1 MIKQLEEE
9 LKIPRFEDSEYKDRS
24 LSYFAGFRVDVPCDS
39 DLAEEQAKVKHIYE
53 DDVEIT
59 YVMKAPDHKYQSYW
73 NGEMMIRVMMTKKHG
88 KYYMSFVSIDDKCRS
103 GYKTHIATSDDF
115 LYWQYVG
122 DIEQNYQETIYFFYC
137 F

>member
-1 MIKQLEEE
+1 MFCIV
-9 LKIPRFEDSEYKDRS
+9 F
-24 LSYFAGFRVDVPCDS
+24 
-39 DLAEEQAKVKHIYE
+39 KV
-53 DDVEIT
+53 
-59 YVMKAPDHKYQSYW
+59 
-73 NGEMMIRVMMTKKHG
+73 NG

-122 DIEQNYQETIYFFYC
+122 DIEQNYQETIHFFYC